1 HHMDIFGDEEVPPL
15 PEDPTSLESGS
26 PTVVEKRK
34 VTLKQAEDL
43 LQTYRAKASF
53 FPFVKIA
60 PEATVPSLSRT
71 SPFLLLAILTSASI
85 QDPLLHH
92 QINHEFRRVL
102 SSQVL
107 LQGQRSLDFLQG
119 LLVYIAWYPAHV
131 NPRDTTS
138 FMYMNLAISLL
149 IDLGLD
155 QETPSANKSDAAVT
169 STDLVE
175 GDHFTE
181 AARRTYLGC
190 YYMSSA
196 INRGFRKPN
205 NRNYRDLLDKD
216 SEGVMNEEFL
226 TEIGSTVKLQRLVE
240 MIGDVNALPRPA
252 VDPRMEALN
261 DEVNIQMFLDQL
273 QEWQKSTPEHIR
285 NQVHSVVVMSR
296 LTFAMASKLSW
307 NAETTRSQV
316 PLVMY
321 LDCLCYRF
329 QVLSSVPVRSEEGS
343 KHPDVYHVFQMIL
356 GSVKKSYEK
365 RISKLVP
372 EPPIGNNYATGHC
385 PMMDYSLNV
394 YFDPL
399 VSMDASSFDL
409 SGSGTPSIEST
420 ASSVHLYHDLWATM
434 TGSWAEEI

>member
-1 HHMDIFGDEEVPPL
+1 MDHGNGEPI
-15 PEDPTSLESGS
+15 
-26 PTVVEKRK
+26 VVEKRK

-43 LQTYRAKASF
+43 LLTYRAKASF
-53 FPFVKIA
+53 FPFVKVA

-92 QINHEFRRVL
+92 QIDHEFKRVL
-102 SSQVL
+102 SSKVL

-119 LLVYIAWYPAHV
+119 LLVYIAWYPVHV

-138 FMYMNLAISLL
+138 FTYMNLAISLL
-149 IDLGLD
+149 TDLGLD
-155 QETPSANKSDAAVT
+155 REAPITKTDGAVT

-175 GDHFTE
+175 GDHFTA

-196 INRGFRKPN
+196 GFRKPS
-205 NRNYRDLLDKD
+205 NREYRDLLDMD
-216 SEGVMNEEFL
+216 SEGLMGEEFS
-226 TEIGSTVKLQRLVE
+226 TEIGSTVKLQRICEL
-240 MIGDVNALPRPA
+240 MGDMNSLPRPA
-252 VDPRMEALN
+252 IDSRMEALN
-261 DEVNIQMFLDQL
+261 DEVNTQMFLGKL
-273 QEWQKSTPEHIR
+273 QEWQNSTPENKYFDYLLSLPESMYLQFTSIHWGYV
-285 NQVHSVVVMSR
+285 VHATVAMSR
-296 LTFAMASKLSW
+296 LTFAMAAKLGW
-307 NAETTRSQV
+307 NAETARSQV

-329 QVLSSVPVRSEEGS
+329 QILSSVPARTAEPP
-343 KHPDVYHVFQMIL
+343 KHSDVYHVFQMIL

-365 RISKLVP
+365 RVSKLVP
-372 EPPIGNNYATGHC
+372 EPPIGNNFATGHC

-420 ASSVHLYHDLWATM
+420 ASSVPLYHDLWATM
-434 TGSWAEEI
+434 TGSWADEI